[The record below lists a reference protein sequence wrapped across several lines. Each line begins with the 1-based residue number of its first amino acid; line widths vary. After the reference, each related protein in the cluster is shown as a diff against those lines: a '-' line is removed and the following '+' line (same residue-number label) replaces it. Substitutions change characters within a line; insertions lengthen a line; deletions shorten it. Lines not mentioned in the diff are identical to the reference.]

1 MVLEKFAPRLNFK
14 IQCTHQDH
22 NLFVKFTCKISPPPM
37 RTHKA
42 QKTVSLKK
50 QIGIDIYW
58 ETVGQNEI

>member
-1 MVLEKFAPRLNFK
+1 
-14 IQCTHQDH
+14 
-22 NLFVKFTCKISPPPM
+22 M

-58 ETVGQNEI
+58 ETVGQNEIWPLFDTLFEETCRVNLDSLTRIRKS